1 MTTPPT
7 PTGGFSAQT
16 WSAAKTFSGRCATR
30 ADVDAGAAVFA
41 LEDTDNGQAFEEP
54 LPQPVIWH
62 DDEKSL
68 AALIVQ
74 AESHETEDGEQ
85 LGVLGL
91 LLPNGTTK
99 VGFVDDVEEVDGA
112 NPDWLALID
121 AALDPEALA
130 DEDDDE
136 V

>member
-62 DDEKSL
+62 DEAESV

-112 NPDWLALID
+112 DPDWLALID
-121 AALDPEALA
+121 AALDPDDAD
-130 DEDDDE
+130 DED
-136 V
+136 

>member
-1 MTTPPT
+1 MTPSPD
-7 PTGGFSAQT
+7 GFTAQT
-16 WSAAKTFSGRCATR
+16 WSQVKTFFGRCALR
-30 ADVDAGAAVFA
+30 SDVDAGAAVFA

-62 DDEKSL
+62 DDEESL
-68 AALIVQ
+68 AAVIIQ
-74 AESHETEDGEQ
+74 AESHETADGEQ

-91 LLPNGTTK
+91 LLPDGTTR

-121 AALDPEALA
+121 AALDPDDA
-130 DEDDDE
+130 DEDED
-136 V
+136 

>member
-7 PTGGFSAQT
+7 SGFTALT
-16 WSAAKTFSGRCATR
+16 WSTVKTFAGRCATR
-30 ADVDAGAAVFA
+30 ADVDASGAVFA

-62 DDEKSL
+62 DDEESL
-68 AALIVQ
+68 AAVIIQ

-91 LLPNGTTK
+91 LLPDGTTK

-121 AALDPEALA
+121 AALDP
-130 DEDDDE
+130 DDPDDDDD
-136 V
+136 